1 AMKDTSTDGRGT
13 EYKFTVQAVDQL
25 GASSS
30 KTGEYPIVYDN
41 QAPNKPDVP
50 SLQSDQEPKIGSISN
65 NDTTPDQTPTFSG
78 TVQNP
83 QVGDKVTIYN
93 KVDGQ
98 YVKLGETTVDP
109 SSGKWSWTPE
119 NPLDKGSYEFATS
132 VTDAAGNESVKS
144 DSTSVTVDPTSVE
157 VSILYAVDDQ
167 KNSTGDYTGRI
178 SDGGLT
184 NDATP
189 ELHGRAT
196 PNSTVTIYTDI
207 DGVRTEIGTVNADGN
222 GDWTFAWP
230 KDKPAL
236 SDGSHTIVAEALLP
250 NNSTKSDSFDLVVDT
265 KNNNV
270 PVIDSAGDDV
280 GGKQEDLTSGKASD
294 DTTPTL
300 KGHGAE
306 PNGMVNIY
314 DTVNGETHLVDRVK
328 ADSNGNWE
336 YSVQSPLPEGEHHFQ
351 ATSVDAAGNE
361 SAKSP
366 VFDYTIDLTA
376 PKAIDSD
383 SMDLF
388 DDVAETT
395 GTISNNGMTND
406 DRPTYSG
413 SATADTEK
421 VFIYDNGVKIGEAKV
436 VENNGQYTWSYTPD
450 TALSDGDHSFQARPV
465 DAVGNIGIPTGAW
478 NFKVL
483 TGTIATKPTIV
494 GISQDTGFDTNDYVT
509 SDTRPTIYI
518 KTDHALS
525 VANGEKVQINIGGQ
539 WYDTEYDA

>member
-41 QAPNKPDVP
+41 QAPNQPDVP

-93 KVDGQ
+93 KVGDK

-119 NPLDKGSYEFATS
+119 NPLDKGSYEFVTS
-132 VTDAAGNESVKS
+132 VTDAAGNESAKS

-167 KNSTGDYTGRI
+167 KNSTGDYTGKI

-196 PNSTVTIYTDI
+196 ANSTVTIYTDI
-207 DGVRTEIGTVNADGN
+207 DGVRTEIGKVNADSN
-222 GDWTFAWP
+222 GDWAFVWP
-230 KDKPAL
+230 TDKLPL

-265 KNNNV
+265 QNNNV

-361 SAKSP
+361 SVKSP

-376 PKAIDSD
+376 PNALTSV
-383 SMDLF
+383 DLT

-395 GTISNNGMTND
+395 GTINEHGKTND
-406 DRPTYSG
+406 NKPTYSG

-421 VFIYDNGVKIGEAKV
+421 VFIYDHGEKIGEAKV

-450 TALSDGDHSFQARPV
+450 TALKDGDHSFQARPV
-465 DAVGNIGIPTGAW
+465 DDVGNIGIPTGNW
-478 NFKVL
+478 DFTVL
-483 TGTIATKPTIV
+483 TGTIANNAKIS
-494 GISQDTGFDTNDYVT
+494 GITQDTGNDTHDYVT